1 MLPLPIRPLGALQ
14 RVLLVAL
21 LMPVVLIA
29 ATASIPALVV
39 LPFFPG
45 GTDRAVLLLTTFTS
59 YATALLTNS
68 RPDP

>member
-1 MLPLPIRPLGALQ
+1 MLPLPMRPLGALQ
-14 RVLLVAL
+14 RVLLVTLLTPIAL
-21 LMPVVLIA
+21 IVA
-29 ATASIPALVV
+29 AASIPAFVL

-45 GTDRAVLLLTTFTS
+45 GTNRVILLLTTLTT